1 MVTFC
6 PFSKGLFVSFLSGS
20 YITSHAT
27 RCYLFSAPGNILKWY
42 TNLLF
47 KYLHLKCYFVT
58 LLPRPFC
65 NNTKNGGINCKSMEN
80 QSYIKLVSKTIRE
93 KVVHDD
99 NDNNNNNNNRDETS
113 VPSHFTLHFTNCNV
127 IQWPIVTCVQVLT
140 VKCKMQWILVF
151 WEYNMVLLI

>member
-6 PFSKGLFVSFLSGS
+6 PFSKGLFVSFLSAS

-27 RCYLFSAPGNILKWY
+27 RCYLFSASSNIFKWY
-42 TNLLF
+42 TSLPF
-47 KYLHLKCYFVT
+47 KHLHRKCYFVT
-58 LLPRPFC
+58 LLPLPFLQQH
-65 NNTKNGGINCKSMEN
+65 KRGGKNCKSAEN

-99 NDNNNNNNNRDETS
+99 NDNNNNNRDETT
-113 VPSHFTLHFTNCNV
+113 VPSYFTLHFTNCNAMRWQIATYV
-127 IQWPIVTCVQVLT
+127 RVLT

-151 WEYNMVLLI
+151 WEYNMVLLYN